1 MRHNEGPHTFRI
13 VEGSG
18 SASLHKLWAGIL
30 TGPGPA
36 AGCKMGMSAES
47 KHQDLR
53 RSGASKDF
61 REVLWGRVSDYW
73 ILTKPEVNFL
83 VVISTLA
90 GYYVALRGALNFFVL
105 MNTLMGTLMVASGTG
120 TLNQYIER
128 KSDASMRRT
137 ARRPLPSGRIKAVEA
152 LVFGILLAVGG
163 GLLLWVTVNPLTSIL
178 ALLTL
183 TTYLLIYTP
192 LKKRT
197 ALCTLIGAFPGAMP
211 PLIGWAAARGSLD
224 ADSLVLYTILFLW
237 QFPHFLAIAWMY
249 REDYSRAGLRM
260 LPPEDSDGLLTS
272 IQIIAF
278 LVALIVVSMLP
289 TVMGQMGKVYLF
301 GAAGLG
307 AYFLLHGVR
316 MARSRTNALAR
327 RLVLASVLYL
337 PLVFGLMMF
346 DKIGL

>member
-18 SASLHKLWAGIL
+18 SASLHKLWAGLL

-36 AGCKMGMSAES
+36 AGCNMGMSAENR
-47 KHQDLR
+47 KQELR

-61 REVLWGRVSDYW
+61 REVVWGRVSDYW
-73 ILTKPEVNFL
+73 TLTKPEVNFL

-90 GYYVALRGALNFFVL
+90 GYYVALRGPLNFFVL

-197 ALCTLIGAFPGAMP
+197 ALCTLVGAFPGAMP
-211 PLIGWAAARGSLD
+211 PLIGWAAARGSLN

-272 IQIIAF
+272 IQIMAF
-278 LVALIVVSMLP
+278 LVALVAVSMLP
-289 TVMGQMGKVYLF
+289 TLMGQMGKVYLF
-301 GAAGLG
+301 GATGLG
-307 AYFLLHGVR
+307 AYFLVHGVR

>member
-1 MRHNEGPHTFRI
+1 MSIAAENRIQDPARDTASRSFRKI
-13 VEGSG
+13 
-18 SASLHKLWAGIL
+18 LH
-30 TGPGPA
+30 
-36 AGCKMGMSAES
+36 
-47 KHQDLR
+47 
-53 RSGASKDF
+53 
-61 REVLWGRVSDYW
+61 GRLSDYW
-73 ILTKPEVNFL
+73 VLTKPEVNFL

-90 GYYVALRGALNFFVL
+90 GYYVALRGHLDFFVL

-137 ARRPLPSGRIKAVEA
+137 ARRPLPAGRIRPVEA
-152 LVFGILLAVGG
+152 LVFGILLAIGG
-163 GLLLWVTVNPLTSIL
+163 GLLLWFEVNPLASVL

-197 ALCTLIGAFPGAMP
+197 SLCTLIGAFPGAMP
-211 PLIGWAAARGSLD
+211 PLIGWAAARGSLSSE
-224 ADSLVLYTILFLW
+224 SLVLYSILFLW

-260 LPPEDSDGLLTS
+260 LPPEDPDGSLTS
-272 IQIIAF
+272 FQIIAF
-278 LVALIVVSMLP
+278 LVALVVVSMVPPLI
-289 TVMGQMGKVYLF
+289 GQVGKVYLF
-301 GAAGLG
+301 GAAALG
-307 AYFLLHGVR
+307 SYFLLHGAR
-316 MARSRTNALAR
+316 MARNRTNALAR

-346 DKIGL
+346 DKIRL

>member
-1 MRHNEGPHTFRI
+1 MSVAEENRI
-13 VEGSG
+13 QD
-18 SASLHKLWAGIL
+18 SAPRRLREIL
-30 TGPGPA
+30 
-36 AGCKMGMSAES
+36 
-47 KHQDLR
+47 L
-53 RSGASKDF
+53 
-61 REVLWGRVSDYW
+61 GRFSDYW
-73 ILTKPEVNFL
+73 VLTKPEVNFL

-90 GYYVALRGALNFFVL
+90 GYYVALRGHLDFFVL
-105 MNTLMGTLMVASGTG
+105 MNALMGTLMVASGTG

-137 ARRPLPSGRIKAVEA
+137 ARRPLPAGRIRPVEA
-152 LVFGILLAVGG
+152 LVFGILLAIGG
-163 GLLLWVTVNPLTSIL
+163 GLLLWFEVNPLASVL

-211 PLIGWAAARGSLD
+211 PLIGWAAARGSLSG
-224 ADSLVLYTILFLW
+224 DSLVLYSILFLW

-260 LPPEDSDGLLTS
+260 LPPKDPDGRLTS
-272 IQIIAF
+272 FQIIAF
-278 LVALIVVSMLP
+278 LLALVVVSMVP
-289 TVMGQMGKVYLF
+289 TLIGQVGKVYLF
-301 GAAGLG
+301 GAAVLG
-307 AYFLLHGVR
+307 SYFLLHGVR
-316 MARSRTNALAR
+316 MARNRTNALAR

-346 DKIGL
+346 DKIRL